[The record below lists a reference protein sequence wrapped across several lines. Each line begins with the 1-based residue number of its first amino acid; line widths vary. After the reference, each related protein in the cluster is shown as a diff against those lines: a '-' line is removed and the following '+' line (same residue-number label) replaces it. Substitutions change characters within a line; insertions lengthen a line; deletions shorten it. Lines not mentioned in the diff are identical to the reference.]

1 MKQETTSQEGLR
13 GQNIL
18 EDGHHK
24 TLMESF
30 FEQLNDP
37 LIFILF
43 IAAAISMLLGEVSDT
58 AIILAVIL
66 VNSIVGVVQE
76 GKAQKALEALKQMTS
91 PTALIRQNGILK
103 EIPAQDLLPGD
114 IVCLDAGRQVPADLE
129 LISVNSLKIEEAALT
144 GESVPVEKD
153 LSRHNRAYM
162 STNVT
167 YGRGE
172 GVVTAI
178 GMDT

>member
-1 MKQETTSQEGLR
+1 MKHPTPSPTVLR

-24 TLMESF
+24 TMTQSF

-66 VNSIVGVVQE
+66 VNSIVGVIQE
-76 GKAQKALEALKQMTS
+76 GKAQKALESLKQMTS
-91 PTALIRQNGILK
+91 PTL
-103 EIPAQDLLPGD
+103 
-114 IVCLDAGRQVPADLE
+114 
-129 LISVNSLKIEEAALT
+129 
-144 GESVPVEKD
+144 
-153 LSRHNRAYM
+153 
-162 STNVT
+162 
-167 YGRGE
+167 
-172 GVVTAI
+172 
-178 GMDT
+178 

>member
-1 MKQETTSQEGLR
+1 MTNHTEQLR

-18 EDGHHK
+18 EEGRQK
-24 TLMESF
+24 TMPEAFL
-30 FEQLNDP
+30 EQLNDP

-66 VNSIVGVVQE
+66 VNSVVGVIQE

-91 PTALIRQNGILK
+91 PTALVRRNGIQA
-103 EIPAQDLLPGD
+103 EIPARDLIPGD
-114 IVCLDAGRQVPADLE
+114 IVCLDAGRQVPADLK
-129 LISVNSLKIEEAALT
+129 LISVNSLKIEESALT
-144 GESVPVEKD
+144 GESLPVEKD
-153 LSRHNRAYM
+153 LQSQNKAYM

>member
-1 MKQETTSQEGLR
+1 MKQETTSSNELR

-66 VNSIVGVVQE
+66 VNSIVGVVQK
-76 GKAQKALEALKQMTS
+76 GKAQKALESLKQMTS
-91 PTALIRQNGILK
+91 PTALIRQNGTLK
-103 EIPAQDLLPGD
+103 EIQ
-114 IVCLDAGRQVPADLE
+114 IGRAHV
-129 LISVNSLKIEEAALT
+129 
-144 GESVPVEKD
+144 
-153 LSRHNRAYM
+153 
-162 STNVT
+162 
-167 YGRGE
+167 
-172 GVVTAI
+172 
-178 GMDT
+178 